1 MKLFVDTSPFIYLVE
16 SHESYGKQVQDFF
29 LTSIARNDQ
38 LITSVIT
45 WMEFS
50 VMPQKTERLDL
61 IEKYQDLL
69 DGLGIPLIEI
79 TQPIA
84 NRAAILRSK
93 YDFLKAMDALQ
104 LAVALES
111 DCRQFITN
119 DKRLL
124 RISEIQLITLDQLQK
139 TSQ

>member
-16 SHESYGKQVQDFF
+16 SHPSYGAQIGEFF
-29 LTSIARNDQ
+29 LSSIAKNHQ

-50 VMPQKTERLDL
+50 VVPQKTGRLDL
-61 IEKYQDLL
+61 IEKYQGLMNQ
-69 DGLGIPLIEI
+69 LGIPLLEI
-79 TQPIA
+79 TQA
-84 NRAAILRSK
+84 FADRAAILRSK

-111 DCRQFITN
+111 GCTQFLTN
-119 DKRLL
+119 DKRLF
-124 RISEIQLITLDQLQK
+124 RVSEIQLVTLDQL
-139 TSQ
+139 

>member
-16 SHESYGKQVQDFF
+16 SHESYAKQIQDFF
-29 LTSIARNDQ
+29 LNSIARNDQ
-38 LITSVIT
+38 LFTSVIT

-69 DGLGIPLIEI
+69 NGLGIPLIEI
-79 TQPIA
+79 TQIIA

-104 LAVALES
+104 LAVGCS
-111 DCRQFITN
+111 QFITN
-119 DKRLL
+119 DIKLSK
-124 RISEIQLITLDQLQK
+124 ISEIQIMMLDQIQN
-139 TSQ
+139 